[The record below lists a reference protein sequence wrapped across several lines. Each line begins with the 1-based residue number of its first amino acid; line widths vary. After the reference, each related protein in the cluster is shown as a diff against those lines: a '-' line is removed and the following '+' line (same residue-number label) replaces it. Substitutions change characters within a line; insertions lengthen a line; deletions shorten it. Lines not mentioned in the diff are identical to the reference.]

1 MVHAASTSR
10 SVSSGATWTGRRRG
24 QSPEPNHLN
33 FPTDEGDTQLA
44 RGFLRRFLEIPLLP
58 TLATPRDAAASSV
71 AEAKAVLTAAARKAD
86 KKARRKQGLAQKY
99 ADAASCPG
107 SSAKLV
113 DAASRS
119 DLRGVREQVV
129 AGADV
134 NAQDAEGNTALIWA
148 AIHGNLEIARYLHAA
163 GASPRITGAAKKDC
177 FQIAWHTASYQFNS
191 LLQSGVQLRTRKLQT
206 FLCLAV
212 RLVAWRRRAMHR
224 MYAPGGTGYER
235 ARAEFEVCV
244 FTGRPPLRP
253 VLVPCGARYRCWHQ
267 YTRPALAVGGA
278 E

>member
-44 RGFLRRFLEIPLLP
+44 RGFLRRFLEIPLSP
-58 TLATPRDAAASSV
+58 TLATPRDAAASS
-71 AEAKAVLTAAARKAD
+71 
-86 KKARRKQGLAQKY
+86 
-99 ADAASCPG
+99 AASCPTPGTKLSGG

-148 AIHGNLEIARYLHAA
+148 AIHGNLEIARYLQAA
-163 GASPRITGAAKKDC
+163 GASPRIAGAAKKDC
-177 FQIAWHTASYQFNS
+177 FQIAWHSQSYQFNS